1 MKIELEMTATLE
13 EQITSLVLK
22 ATTDALGALK
32 KRAEQ
37 NEEWMDLQ
45 TGAKYAKVSYKTFI
59 KFRQLGLQVCEIDK
73 IKRVS
78 KSEIDRFLN
87 GNAF

>member
-1 MKIELEMTATLE
+1 MRIELEMTATLE
-13 EQITSLVLK
+13 EHITSLVLK
-22 ATTDALGALK
+22 ATTEALGALK
-32 KRAEQ
+32 KKAEQ

-45 TGAKYAKVSYKTFI
+45 TGAKYAKVFYKTFI

-87 GNAF
+87 ENAF